1 MMTTE
6 EMVLYDQV
14 VNMDI
19 ATAEEINLVKNVTGG
34 AWIDVLNSII
44 YVRTGY
50 RSIEQVLEE
59 EDDDEDYEP
68 DDIDDDFGFDPYMGE
83 YTYDC

>member
-1 MMTTE
+1 MMTTK
-6 EMVLYDQV
+6 EMILYDQI

-19 ATAEEINLVKNVTGG
+19 ATAEEINLVKNVAGG
-34 AWIDVLNSII
+34 EWIDVLNSII
-44 YVRTGY
+44 YARTGY
-50 RSIEQVLEE
+50 RTIEQML

-68 DDIDDDFGFDPYMGE
+68 FDIDSDFGFDPYMGE

>member
-19 ATAEEINLVKNVTGG
+19 ATAEEINLVKNVAGG
-34 AWIDVLNSII
+34 EWTEVLNSII
-44 YVRTGY
+44 YARTGY
-50 RSIEQVLEE
+50 RSIEQMLE
-59 EDDDEDYEP
+59 DDEDYEP
-68 DDIDDDFGFDPYMGE
+68 SDIDSNFGFDPYMGE

>member
-19 ATAEEINLVKNVTGG
+19 ATAEEINLVKNVAGG
-34 AWIDVLNSII
+34 EWIDVLNSII
-44 YVRTGY
+44 YARTGY
-50 RSIEQVLEE
+50 RSIEQMMEE
-59 EDDDEDYEP
+59 E
-68 DDIDDDFGFDPYMGE
+68 
-83 YTYDC
+83 